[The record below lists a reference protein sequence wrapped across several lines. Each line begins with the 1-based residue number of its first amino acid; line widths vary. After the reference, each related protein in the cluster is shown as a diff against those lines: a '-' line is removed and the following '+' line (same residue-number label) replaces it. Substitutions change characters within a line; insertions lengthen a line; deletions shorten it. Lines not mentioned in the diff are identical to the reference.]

1 MKKILAINPGST
13 STKIAWYED
22 QKEIFSQ
29 GIDHPVE
36 ELEKFAHVQDQFAM
50 RKAAIEVLLAEQE
63 LDYRDLDSFVGRG
76 GLLPPVSSGAY
87 RVNQAMVDRLINRPL
102 VEHASNLGA
111 LIAFAF
117 AEELGVPA
125 YIYDSVAV
133 DEMIPIA
140 KISGMPEIK
149 RQSFSHALNARAM
162 AMKTARGLGR
172 SYEEMNLIVAHLGG
186 GITVTA
192 HQKGRMVDLVSDD
205 EGSFSPE
212 RVGGLPS
219 RSLMKLCY
227 SGKYDA
233 GTMKKKLQGKGG
245 FSAYLATLDA
255 REVEKMILKG
265 DENAK
270 LIYESMA
277 YQISKGIAQLSVVF
291 KGDLDGIVITGGI
304 AYSKMITD
312 WIRERVSFLAPV
324 YLQPGEYELESLAF
338 GTLRV
343 LEGSEEAKEYKENVV

>member
-1 MKKILAINPGST
+1 MKRILAINPGST

-22 QKEIFSQ
+22 QKQVFSQ
-29 GIDHPVE
+29 GIDHPAE

-50 RKAAIEVLLAEQE
+50 RKTAIEALLEGQG
-63 LDYRDLDSFVGRG
+63 LDYHDLDGLVGRG

-87 RVNQAMVDRLINRPL
+87 RVNEQMVDRLKTRPL

-111 LIAFAF
+111 IIAFAF
-117 AEELGVPA
+117 AEELDVPA

-133 DEMIPIA
+133 DEMIAIA
-140 KISGMPEIK
+140 KISGMPEIE

-162 AMKTARGLGR
+162 AMKTARELGR

-186 GITVTA
+186 GISVTA

-219 RSLMKLCY
+219 RALMKLCY
-227 SGKYDA
+227 SGKYDQ

-245 FSAYLATLDA
+245 FSAYLGTLDA
-255 REVEKMILKG
+255 REVETLILRG
-265 DENAK
+265 DAK
-270 LIYESMA
+270 AQLIYEAMA
-277 YQISKGIAQLSVVF
+277 YQIAKAIAQLSVTF
-291 KGDLDGIVITGGI
+291 KGELDGIVITGGI
-304 AYSKMITD
+304 AYSKMMTD
-312 WIRERVSFLAPV
+312 WIRDRVSFLAPV
-324 YLQPGEYELESLAF
+324 YIQPGEYELESLAF
-338 GTLRV
+338 GALRV
-343 LEGSEEAKEYKENVV
+343 LEGKEEAKEYKED